1 MAINPL
7 MLLAIGAL
15 AAGGVGAAGALG
27 GGGAGAAGGEA
38 AAAGAGVAGTEA
50 AAAGA
55 VGAETAAAE
64 TAAAAAPAA
73 ETAGAAEALGATEMA
88 PEAVAAA
95 EGGEASF
102 MDKLI
107 LKLGGGNPKL
117 GQMALAGMAVQAGAA
132 LAGPD
137 SAVGR
142 VGGAVGKGFQGAMM
156 AESAKA
162 SQEKNRKLIDSILM
176 GITAPGTAGHDE
188 FKASSDGTYTVKG
201 QFDQFPSTFGGSEE
215 STTPPP
221 APAQTSAA
229 PSNAQTASL
238 SPWADKIVG

>member
-1 MAINPL
+1 MAINPM

-27 GGGAGAAGGEA
+27 AGGAGAAGAEA
-38 AAAGAGVAGTEA
+38 AAAGAGVAGTG
-50 AAAGA
+50 AAAG
-55 VGAETAAAE
+55 

-162 SQEKNRKLIDSILM
+162 ASEKNRKLIDSILM

-201 QFDQFPSTFGGSEE
+201 QFEQFPSTFGGSEE
-215 STTPPP
+215 ATTQPL
-221 APAQTSAA
+221 APTQPSAA
-229 PSNAQTASL
+229 SSNTQVASL

>member
-1 MAINPL
+1 MAIDPM

-15 AAGGVGAAGALG
+15 ATGGVGAAGALG
-27 GGGAGAAGGEA
+27 AGGAGAAGA
-38 AAAGAGVAGTEA
+38 EA

-73 ETAGAAEALGATEMA
+73 ETAGAAGALGATEMA

-117 GQMALAGMAVQAGAA
+117 GQMALANMAVQAGAA

-142 VGGAVGKGFQGAMM
+142 VGGAVGKGFQGSMM
-156 AESAKA
+156 AESAKSA
-162 SQEKNRKLIDSILM
+162 REKNRKLIDSILM

-215 STTPPP
+215 ATTPPL
-221 APAQTSAA
+221 APTQTSAA
-229 PSNAQTASL
+229 PSNTQVASL

>member
-1 MAINPL
+1 MAINPM

-27 GGGAGAAGGEA
+27 AGGA
-38 AAAGAGVAGTEA
+38 AGTEA

-95 EGGEASF
+95 EGGEAGF

-156 AESAKA
+156 AESAKVA
-162 SQEKNRKLIDSILM
+162 REKNRKLIDSIL
-176 GITAPGTAGHDE
+176 GSITAPGTAGHDE

-201 QFDQFPSTFGGSEE
+201 QFEQFPSKFGGSEE
-215 STTPPP
+215 ETTPPI
-221 APAQTSAA
+221 APTQTSAA
-229 PSNAQTASL
+229 PSNTQVASL
-238 SPWADKIVG
+238 SPWADKIAG

>member
-1 MAINPL
+1 MAINPM

-27 GGGAGAAGGEA
+27 AGGAGAAGAEA
-38 AAAGAGVAGTEA
+38 AAAGT

-55 VGAETAAAE
+55 EAATAGTVGAEAAAAE

-73 ETAGAAEALGATEMA
+73 ESAGALGATEMA

-162 SQEKNRKLIDSILM
+162 AQEKNRKLIDSILM

-201 QFDQFPSTFGGSEE
+201 QFEQFPSTFGGSEE
-215 STTPPP
+215 ATTPPL

-229 PSNAQTASL
+229 PANTQTASL

>member
-15 AAGGVGAAGALG
+15 AAGGVGAAGVLG
-27 GGGAGAAGGEA
+27 AGGAGAAGAEA

>member
-1 MAINPL
+1 MAIDPM

-27 GGGAGAAGGEA
+27 AGGAGAAGAEA
-38 AAAGAGVAGTEA
+38 AAAGAAGTEA

-73 ETAGAAEALGATEMA
+73 ETAGAAGALGATEMA

-162 SQEKNRKLIDSILM
+162 AQDKKNELFKSILQGM
-176 GITAPGTAGHDE
+176 TPQGQPGHDE
-188 FKASSDGTYTVKG
+188 VKLMSDGTYSIKG
-201 QFDQFPSTFGGSEE
+201 MYGQNQVEDLSATN
-215 STTPPP
+215 TPAAPP
-221 APAQTSAA
+221 TSAL
-229 PSNAQTASL
+229 PEGSKEVSEM
-238 SPWADKIVG
+238 SPWAKQVLG

>member
-1 MAINPL
+1 MAINPM

-27 GGGAGAAGGEA
+27 AGGAGAAGAEA
-38 AAAGAGVAGTEA
+38 AAAGAAGTEA

-55 VGAETAAAE
+55 VGTETAAAE

-162 SQEKNRKLIDSILM
+162 AREKNRKLIDSILG

-201 QFDQFPSTFGGSEE
+201 QLEQFPSTFGGSEE
-215 STTPPP
+215 ATTPQL

>member
-1 MAINPL
+1 MAINPM

-27 GGGAGAAGGEA
+27 AGGAGAAGAEA
-38 AAAGAGVAGTEA
+38 AATG
-50 AAAGA
+50 AAGA
-55 VGAETAAAE
+55 EAA
-64 TAAAAAPAA
+64 AAAAAPAA

-162 SQEKNRKLIDSILM
+162 AREKNRKLIDSILG
-176 GITAPGTAGHDE
+176 GITASGTAGHDE

-201 QFDQFPSTFGGSEE
+201 QFEQFPSTFGGSEE

>member
-1 MAINPL
+1 
-7 MLLAIGAL
+7 
-15 AAGGVGAAGALG
+15 
-27 GGGAGAAGGEA
+27 
-38 AAAGAGVAGTEA
+38 
-50 AAAGA
+50 
-55 VGAETAAAE
+55 
-64 TAAAAAPAA
+64 
-73 ETAGAAEALGATEMA
+73 MA

>member
-1 MAINPL
+1 MPINPMML
-7 MLLAIGAL
+7 MAIGAL
-15 AAGGVGAAGALG
+15 ASGGAGAAGALG
-27 GGGAGAAGGEA
+27 AGGTSAMGAEA
-38 AAAGAGVAGTEA
+38 AAAGAGVAGIEA
-50 AAAGA
+50 AAGTAGT
-55 VGAETAAAE
+55 EM
-64 TAAAAAPAA
+64 AAAASSAPAA
-73 ETAGAAEALGATEMA
+73 TLGATELA

-95 EGGEASF
+95 EGGEAGF
-102 MDKLI
+102 MDKL
-107 LKLGGGNPKL
+107 LLNLGGGNPKL
-117 GQMALAGMAVQAGAA
+117 GQMALANMAVQAGAA

-162 SQEKNRKLIDSILM
+162 AREKNRKLIDSILT

-201 QFDQFPSTFGGSEE
+201 QFEQFPSTFGGSEE
-215 STTPPP
+215 ATTPPL
-221 APAQTSAA
+221 APTQTSAA
-229 PSNAQTASL
+229 PSNTQVASL

>member
-1 MAINPL
+1 MAINPM

-27 GGGAGAAGGEA
+27 AGGAGAAGA
-38 AAAGAGVAGTEA
+38 AGTEA

-73 ETAGAAEALGATEMA
+73 ETAGAAGALGATEMA

-201 QFDQFPSTFGGSEE
+201 QFEQFPSTFGGSEE
-215 STTPPP
+215 ATTPPL

-229 PSNAQTASL
+229 PANTQTASL

>member
-1 MAINPL
+1 MAINPM

-15 AAGGVGAAGALG
+15 ASGGVGAAGALG
-27 GGGAGAAGGEA
+27 AG
-38 AAAGAGVAGTEA
+38 GAGVAGAEA
-50 AAAGA
+50 AATG
-55 VGAETAAAE
+55 AAAE

-142 VGGAVGKGFQGAMM
+142 VGGAVGKGFQGAMI

-162 SQEKNRKLIDSILM
+162 AREKNRKLIDSILG

-201 QFDQFPSTFGGSEE
+201 QFEQFPSTFGGSEE

>member
-1 MAINPL
+1 MAINPM
-7 MLLAIGAL
+7 MLLAISAL
-15 AAGGVGAAGALG
+15 AGGGVGAAGALG
-27 GGGAGAAGGEA
+27 AGGAGAAGAEA
-38 AAAGAGVAGTEA
+38 AATGAAGTEA
-50 AAAGA
+50 AAAEA

-162 SQEKNRKLIDSILM
+162 SREKNRKLIDSILG

-201 QFDQFPSTFGGSEE
+201 QFEQFPSTFGGSEE

>member
-1 MAINPL
+1 MAINP
-7 MLLAIGAL
+7 MMMLAIGAL
-15 AAGGVGAAGALG
+15 AAGGVGAAGVLG
-27 GGGAGAAGGEA
+27 AGGAGAAGAEA
-38 AAAGAGVAGTEA
+38 AATG
-50 AAAGA
+50 
-55 VGAETAAAE
+55 AAAE

-117 GQMALAGMAVQAGAA
+117 GQMALASMAVQAGAA

-156 AESAKA
+156 AESAKVA
-162 SQEKNRKLIDSILM
+162 REKNRKLIDSILG

-201 QFDQFPSTFGGSEE
+201 QLEQFPSTFGGSEE

-238 SPWADKIVG
+238 YPWADKIVG

>member
-1 MAINPL
+1 MAINPM

-27 GGGAGAAGGEA
+27 AGGAGAAGAEA
-38 AAAGAGVAGTEA
+38 AAAGAAGTEA

-117 GQMALAGMAVQAGAA
+117 GQMALANMAVQAGAA

-162 SQEKNRKLIDSILM
+162 AREKNRKLIDSILG
-176 GITAPGTAGHDE
+176 GITAPGAAGHDE

-201 QFDQFPSTFGGSEE
+201 QFEQFPSTFGGSEE
-215 STTPPP
+215 ATTPPL
-221 APAQTSAA
+221 APTQTSAA
-229 PSNAQTASL
+229 PSNTQVASL

>member
-1 MAINPL
+1 MAINPM
-7 MLLAIGAL
+7 MLLAISAL

-27 GGGAGAAGGEA
+27 AGGAGAAGAEA
-38 AAAGAGVAGTEA
+38 AAAGAAGTEA

-117 GQMALAGMAVQAGAA
+117 GQMALANMAVQAGAA

-162 SQEKNRKLIDSILM
+162 AREKNRKLIDSILT

-188 FKASSDGTYTVKG
+188 FRASSDGTYTVKG
-201 QFDQFPSTFGGSEE
+201 QFEQFPSTFGGSEE
-215 STTPPP
+215 ATTPPL
-221 APAQTSAA
+221 APTQTSAA
-229 PSNAQTASL
+229 PSNTQVASL

>member
-1 MAINPL
+1 MAINPM

-27 GGGAGAAGGEA
+27 AGGAGAAGAEA
-38 AAAGAGVAGTEA
+38 AAAGAAGTEA
-50 AAAGA
+50 ATAGA

-162 SQEKNRKLIDSILM
+162 AREKNRKLIDSILG

-201 QFDQFPSTFGGSEE
+201 QFEQFPSTFGGSEE
-215 STTPPP
+215 ATTPPL

-229 PSNAQTASL
+229 PSNAQIASL

>member
-1 MAINPL
+1 
-7 MLLAIGAL
+7 
-15 AAGGVGAAGALG
+15 
-27 GGGAGAAGGEA
+27 
-38 AAAGAGVAGTEA
+38 
-50 AAAGA
+50 
-55 VGAETAAAE
+55 
-64 TAAAAAPAA
+64 
-73 ETAGAAEALGATEMA
+73 MA

-162 SQEKNRKLIDSILM
+162 AREKNRKLIDSILG

-201 QFDQFPSTFGGSEE
+201 QFEQFPSTFGGSEE
-215 STTPPP
+215 ATTPPL
-221 APAQTSAA
+221 APTQTSAA
-229 PSNAQTASL
+229 SSNTQVASL

>member
-1 MAINPL
+1 MAIDPM

-27 GGGAGAAGGEA
+27 AGGAS
-38 AAAGAGVAGTEA
+38 AAGAEA

-73 ETAGAAEALGATEMA
+73 ETAGAAGALGATEMA

-117 GQMALAGMAVQAGAA
+117 GQMALANMAVQAGAA

-142 VGGAVGKGFQGAMM
+142 VGAVAGKGFQGAMM
-156 AESAKA
+156 AESAKSA
-162 SQEKNRKLIDSILM
+162 QDKNRKLIDSILM

-201 QFDQFPSTFGGSEE
+201 QLEQFPSTFGGSEAA
-215 STTPPP
+215 TTPPI

-229 PSNAQTASL
+229 PANTQTASL

>member
-1 MAINPL
+1 MAINPM

-27 GGGAGAAGGEA
+27 AGGAGAAGAEA
-38 AAAGAGVAGTEA
+38 AAAGAAGTEA
-50 AAAGA
+50 ATAGA

-88 PEAVAAA
+88 PEAAAAA

-162 SQEKNRKLIDSILM
+162 AREKNRKLIDSILG

-188 FKASSDGTYTVKG
+188 FKASSDGTYTVRG
-201 QFDQFPSTFGGSEE
+201 QFEQFPSTFGGSEE
-215 STTPPP
+215 ATTPPL
-221 APAQTSAA
+221 APTQTSAA
-229 PSNAQTASL
+229 PSSTQVASL

>member
-1 MAINPL
+1 MAINPM

-27 GGGAGAAGGEA
+27 AGGAGAAGAEA
-38 AAAGAGVAGTEA
+38 AATGAAGTEA
-50 AAAGA
+50 
-55 VGAETAAAE
+55 
-64 TAAAAAPAA
+64 AAAAAPAA

-156 AESAKA
+156 AESANA
-162 SQEKNRKLIDSILM
+162 AREKNRKLIDSILG

-201 QFDQFPSTFGGSEE
+201 QLEQFPSTFGGSEE

>member
-1 MAINPL
+1 MAINPM

-27 GGGAGAAGGEA
+27 AGGAGAAEAAGAEA
-38 AAAGAGVAGTEA
+38 AAATAGAEA
-50 AAAGA
+50 ATAGA
-55 VGAETAAAE
+55 VGAETAAA
-64 TAAAAAPAA
+64 AP
-73 ETAGAAEALGATEMA
+73 AAEALGATEMA

-117 GQMALAGMAVQAGAA
+117 GQMALSGLAVQAGAA

-137 SAVGR
+137 SAIGR
-142 VGGAVGKGFQGAMM
+142 VGAVAGKGFQGAMM

-201 QFDQFPSTFGGSEE
+201 QFDQFPSSFGGDEAA
-215 STTPPP
+215 T
-221 APAQTSAA
+221 APLLAPTQTSAA
-229 PSNAQTASL
+229 PANTQTASL